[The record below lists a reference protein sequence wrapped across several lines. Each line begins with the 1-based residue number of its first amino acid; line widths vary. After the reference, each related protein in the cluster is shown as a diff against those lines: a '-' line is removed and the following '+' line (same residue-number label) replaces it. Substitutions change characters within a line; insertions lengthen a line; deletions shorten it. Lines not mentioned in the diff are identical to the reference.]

1 MSSFGSVIE
10 CYNNGLEAKREMNFF
25 RAVRSFR
32 MYNYHYEEE
41 KLPCFVE
48 IMKKCGENS
57 ASQQYYR
64 KLLR

>member
-32 MYNYHYEEE
+32 MYNYHYE
-41 KLPCFVE
+41 
-48 IMKKCGENS
+48 
-57 ASQQYYR
+57 
-64 KLLR
+64 